1 MSVSG
6 ADLVNKAKT
15 KLGDTYVY
23 GAEGPNHFD
32 CSGLVQ
38 WVFKQYGIKTPR
50 TAAQQE
56 HFGTAVDRSKI
67 QVGDLLFFNWSGS
80 GAAEHV
86 GMYMGDGMMIEAP
99 HTGDVVKTIKVSSSM
114 WADVVGIRRFPGVT
128 GGPAT
133 SILNDITGATKDI
146 LGIGA
151 KAADPTGIVG
161 AVQGAVGELHT
172 IGGALTDVGKL
183 ANLATKLFL
192 PSNILRGVAALMGTM
207 FVLVGIFFL
216 SREARNG

>member
-6 ADLVNKAKT
+6 ADLVDKAKT

-32 CSGLVQ
+32 CSGLIQ

-50 TAAQQE
+50 TAAEQE
-56 HFGTAVDRSKI
+56 HFGTSVQRSKI

-128 GGPAT
+128 GGPST
-133 SILNDITGATKDI
+133 SILDDV
-146 LGIGA
+146 IGA
-151 KAADPTGIVG
+151 SKSVLGAGADATGIVG
-161 AVQGAVGELHT
+161 AVQGAVNELHT
-172 IGGALTDVGKL
+172 IGGALTSVGKL
-183 ANLATKLFL
+183 ANLATKMFL
-192 PSNILRGVAALMGTM
+192 PSNILRGVSALMGTM
-207 FVLVGIFFL
+207 FVLLGVFFL
-216 SREARNG
+216 SREARNSG

>member
-1 MSVSG
+1 MAVSG
-6 ADLVNKAKT
+6 ADIVGKAKT
-15 KLGDTYVY
+15 KLGDSYVF

-56 HFGTAVDRSKI
+56 HFGTSVDRSKI
-67 QVGDLLFFNWSGS
+67 APGDLLFFNWSGS

-86 GMYMGDGMMIEAP
+86 GIYAGDNKMVEAP
-99 HTGDVVKTIKVSSSM
+99 HTGDVVKTITVSSSM

-133 SILNDITGATKDI
+133 SILDQVTEVTKGALSGVT
-146 LGIGA
+146 
-151 KAADPTGIVG
+151 DPTGVVG
-161 AVQGAVGELHT
+161 AIQGAVGELHT
-172 IGGALTDVGKL
+172 IGGALTSVGKL
-183 ANLATKLFL
+183 ANLATKAFL

-207 FVLVGIFFL
+207 FILVGVFFL
-216 SREARNG
+216 SREARNSG